1 MITAI
6 ASGWPIPCAADSAQH
21 LLILVQMHRPLV
33 TFHG

>member
-6 ASGWPIPCAADSAQH
+6 ASGWPILGAADSAQH
-21 LLILVQMHRPLV
+21 LLILVQMHPQLV